1 MQSNPVVPGGD
12 PGTWFAT
19 AYAFFNPNHPS
30 QSVPLAYPPVL
41 FPLLGVTARLAGG
54 PVAGAQVF
62 APVLYFVV
70 GLSIF
75 YLATR
80 MLRSRLVALTVTSF
94 VVLDPQLIQMLFW
107 GAYPNLLGF
116 VFLFMALAGIVVMG
130 QGAVSRG
137 ALMFWIFALLAVLTH
152 SLTGLLLAGTMVM
165 VLLLTWPLPV
175 RRSNDGSPLA
185 EQGSA
190 DVPGNIRR
198 GLFFSRGGSIGFVL
212 FAVLVG
218 GYYVVT
224 ALAQVPHPDYFVSN
238 PLAFRVV
245 GLGGFFHSLFP
256 GFNLLSLIVVDL
268 LAVSIIAIL
277 LLYSILFLYRPA
289 WLTTPTIVLLSSG
302 IIIALTP
309 VVGWMFRIVS
319 DYTRFGFFL
328 IVPVALSF
336 GYLIDRGWVSHQ
348 RNPPTSPP
356 SAASPTSPLV
366 KRWLYRTRHPRRA
379 VTFAIVSIVVGL
391 FIVGGITAPALG
403 RLETTFTK
411 VGHDQNFI
419 NALNTIDR
427 SGVPGSILT
436 VPGADKWARAI
447 SERNA
452 YAPYTQ
458 ATYLFYQ
465 SQILDS
471 DLSYYALMS
480 HYAITNGLV
489 SATVRGITSGN
500 VNGTPG
506 YGVYVVGAYHPV
518 LQVAGADLGVEM
530 VNAVTGATYSA
541 RMNPLPTILL
551 PSTPG
556 SPLEIEFNGTGVQ
569 VELFVTPTPG
579 DPQLAI
585 VFDAIATG
593 ADSVAALN
601 IPLVPAVY
609 TSAAVAL
616 TVAGQF
622 NWRTWSS
629 TGVQGPL
636 TVGNVTPDS
645 ALTSTGGTQSPN
657 AGANLSFRS
666 PTVAGARVI
675 GGQLTLWTPTA
686 STLDNV
692 LPSVLDTPQIW
703 TELGVRFILM
713 KNATYG
719 PAQTVSS
726 AGEIPYLETEFGA
739 TSVYTNP
746 EWTVLEIP
754 ADE

>member
-1 MQSNPVVPGGD
+1 MSGGLGPVPSPPDSPMKEPVQSSEEVPSTRPGDSVVETSGTSNASWFYRRIVGPLSTPERLSWILAILICATISAGISYVMQSNPVVPGGD

-419 NALNTIDR
+419 NALNTIRPVRCPRQHPHRPGGGQVGAGDIRAERLCPLHSSDVPVLPKSNPGFGPFLLRFDEPLRDYQRSRLGDGAGNNQRERQRDPGVWGVRGRRVPPSPPSRRGR
-427 SGVPGSILT
+427 SGRRDGQRGDGSNVL
-436 VPGADKWARAI
+436 GAD
-447 SERNA
+447 E
-452 YAPYTQ
+452 PLT
-458 ATYLFYQ
+458 
-465 SQILDS
+465 D
-471 DLSYYALMS
+471 
-480 HYAITNGLV
+480 
-489 SATVRGITSGN
+489 
-500 VNGTPG
+500 
-506 YGVYVVGAYHPV
+506 HP
-518 LQVAGADLGVEM
+518 
-530 VNAVTGATYSA
+530 
-541 RMNPLPTILL
+541 
-551 PSTPG
+551 
-556 SPLEIEFNGTGVQ
+556 
-569 VELFVTPTPG
+569 
-579 DPQLAI
+579 
-585 VFDAIATG
+585 
-593 ADSVAALN
+593 
-601 IPLVPAVY
+601 PAVHARVP
-609 TSAAVAL
+609 TRDRIQRDGCSGRAVRDPNRRE
-616 TVAGQF
+616 TR
-622 NWRTWSS
+622 NWRSS
-629 TGVQGPL
+629 LMPSRPAR
-636 TVGNVTPDS
+636 TPS
-645 ALTSTGGTQSPN
+645 LRSTF
-657 AGANLSFRS
+657 LSFR
-666 PTVAGARVI
+666 P
-675 GGQLTLWTPTA
+675 
-686 STLDNV
+686 STLAR
-692 LPSVLDTPQIW
+692 PSP
-703 TELGVRFILM
+703 
-713 KNATYG
+713 
-719 PAQTVSS
+719 
-726 AGEIPYLETEFGA
+726 
-739 TSVYTNP
+739 
-746 EWTVLEIP
+746 
-754 ADE
+754 